1 VSDEISILPPSDEI
15 AGLYR
20 ERAALLALI
29 ADGYPS
35 WIGYTDP
42 ITPHW
47 PVLTIMLPTG
57 QCCWRIAPDDVHLFG
72 HVRQVTA
79 DDPPLDAH
87 STDEKYR
94 RILEMTNY
102 GE

>member
-1 VSDEISILPPSDEI
+1 VSDEITS
-15 AGLYR
+15 LYR

-42 ITPHW
+42 STPEW
-47 PVLTIMLPTG
+47 MVLTIVLPTG
-57 QCCWRIAPDDVHLFG
+57 QACWHIAPDDTHLFH
-72 HVRQVTA
+72 HVRQATA
-79 DDPPLDAH
+79 SDPAWDGH

-102 GE
+102 A

>member
-1 VSDEISILPPSDEI
+1 MSDELTS
-15 AGLYR
+15 LYR
-20 ERAALLALI
+20 ERAMLLALI

-42 ITPHW
+42 STPDW

-57 QCCWRIAPDDVHLFG
+57 QCCWHIAPDDVHLF
-72 HVRQVTA
+72 HRTRPVA
-79 DDPPLDAH
+79 PDDPPWDGH

-94 RILEMTNY
+94 RIMEMTNY
-102 GE
+102 ER